1 MPLGGTT
8 LTHPDTIPQLAMES
22 PSPHRNDF
30 DPGQEAQTAHCAFRW
45 LNTPGPWSPL
55 YSLVVPG

>member
-8 LTHPDTIPQLAMES
+8 LTRPDTIPQLAMES

-45 LNTPGPWSPL
+45 LNTPGP
-55 YSLVVPG
+55 